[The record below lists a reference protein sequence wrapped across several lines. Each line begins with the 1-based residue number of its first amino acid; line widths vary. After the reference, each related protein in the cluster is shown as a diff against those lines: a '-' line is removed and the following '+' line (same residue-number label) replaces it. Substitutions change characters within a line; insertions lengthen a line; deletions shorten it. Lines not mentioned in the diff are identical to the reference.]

1 MASAAAAEEAGAAAA
16 SAPDDPLPQTVEDLV
31 VFVPLAFG
39 AVLLVTGLLAAA
51 GRLPRNDWIGLRL
64 HELMRNE
71 ESWDVGHRAGAPWLV
86 AGGLVDT
93 VAGTALALRHDELG
107 SPSVAGV
114 TLVVVAVV
122 AYTAASMRALS
133 AVRRR

>member
-1 MASAAAAEEAGAAAA
+1 MAEAEAEAAAAA
-16 SAPDDPLPQTVEDLV
+16 SAPGELPSSIVEDLV

-39 AVLLVTGLLAAA
+39 VLLLVTGLLAAA
-51 GRLPRNDWIGLRL
+51 VRLPRNDWIGLRL
-64 HELMRNE
+64 HELMRDE
-71 ESWDVGHRAGAPWLV
+71 QSWAIGHRAGAPWLV

-93 VAGTALALRHDELG
+93 IAGTALVLDHGLLG
-107 SPSVAGV
+107 SPSAVGVA
-114 TLVVVAVV
+114 LVIVAVL